1 MYAQVEKPKQNNSR
15 VVANSVGQ
23 KKSNGRQGFGF
34 VDNRQYTMT
43 NREANIVLD
52 EIQLNMGNLTRE
64 GEEIVA
70 AWRLQRIS
78 IRAYAHFSGLASKM
92 HITVVDDRTNRTY
105 QVPVHSRKAG
115 QWNYDVNS
123 SITG

>member
-52 EIQLNMGNLTRE
+52 ELKLHIGNLTPE
-64 GEEIVA
+64 GEAIA
-70 AWRLQRIS
+70 IASRQQRVT
-78 IRAYAHFSGLASKM
+78 IRDYAHFSGLASKM